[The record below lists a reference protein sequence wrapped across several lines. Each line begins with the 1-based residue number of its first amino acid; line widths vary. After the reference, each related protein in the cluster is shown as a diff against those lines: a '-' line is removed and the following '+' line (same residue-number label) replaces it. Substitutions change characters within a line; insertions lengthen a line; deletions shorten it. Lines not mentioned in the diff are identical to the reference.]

1 MSSPRSVSATDCG
14 TEVSERAAA
23 RSHCRTHLVRL
34 DVQRAEQGHDVVAA
48 GCAEAF
54 AVKPGS
60 QLQAEAFAPL
70 RNLPS
75 MTSAALRTSSTRSAR
90 PRRNSVARWAME
102 SAASET
108 LFATVRNAVRRT
120 SSALSRVRSTSAG
133 MVMTDTPT
141 EATTARRTS
150 LCLSHSSRDSSAAVA
165 ASSAKSPASPGSC
178 EAQHAYGEPTTRA
191 QGLRPARNAA
201 ARGTSVGAFQACN
214 VPGGAPARAPPA
226 CAPQAR
232 GRAAAPSL
240 RTLARRTA
248 RPRGR
253 CRWTGH
259 AAGKQS
265 AGTRGSARTCPPPL
279 TAAKAPTAVPPR
291 TRRRPRAPR
300 RRRARWPRRRRN
312 GPAVPPPARAAP
324 RARVKRRPA
333 AQAAR

>member
-1 MSSPRSVSATDCG
+1 
-14 TEVSERAAA
+14 
-23 RSHCRTHLVRL
+23 
-34 DVQRAEQGHDVVAA
+34 
-48 GCAEAF
+48 
-54 AVKPGS
+54 
-60 QLQAEAFAPL
+60 
-70 RNLPS
+70 

-178 EAQHAYGEPTTRA
+178 EAHQAVGE
-191 QGLRPARNAA
+191 RPARARGPRLAREAA
-201 ARGTSVGAFQACN
+201 ALRAGVHAFQACN
-214 VPGGAPARAPPA
+214 APGDAPARALPA
-226 CAPQAR
+226 CEPQAR
-232 GRAAAPSL
+232 GRAAARSW
-240 RTLARRTA
+240 RTPAPRTA

-259 AAGKQS
+259 AAAKQS
-265 AGTRGSARTCPPPL
+265 AGTRGSARTCPPPR
-279 TAAKAPTAVPPR
+279 TAAGAPTAAPQG

-300 RRRARWPRRRRN
+300 RRRARWPGRRRTE
-312 GPAVPPPARAAP
+312 PAVPPPARAAR
-324 RARVKRRPA
+324 RAREPPA
-333 AQAAR
+333 AGATSALRRTLDTTKAWRMKPSSSSASSAGWSRRRCDSRRAYLR